1 MTPVYQQIQYF
12 VNEED
17 LDFEICVAIVS
28 PSANMLTVASTVE
41 VTFEPGGSASMS
53 VMNYLLHRKYIT
65 ALSLSLS
72 LRSRTNPYG
81 KGGLPS
87 VSTGLATPRHTVV
100 Q

>member
-1 MTPVYQQIQYF
+1 MIVFFVVVPEVTPVYQQIQYF

-28 PSANMLTVASTVE
+28 PSANMLTVASTEE

-65 ALSLSLS
+65 ALSLFFFFFFFFQSQILS
-72 LRSRTNPYG
+72 
-81 KGGLPS
+81 
-87 VSTGLATPRHTVV
+87 
-100 Q
+100 